1 MKKQL
6 CSLLTALAL
15 AVGLLPP
22 AARAA
27 ENAPSFADVPAA
39 AWYADAV
46 QYVYEN
52 GLMTGVSESE
62 FAPDG
67 TATRVQIVTILWRL
81 AGSPVVN
88 YAMRYA
94 DADEGAWYGE
104 AVRWAASTGVVT
116 GYTESSFGPND
127 AITREQLAA
136 ILYRYI
142 KTQGQGF
149 TGMWYFPL
157 RYDDAASISD
167 WADEAMHWCVM
178 KGVLNGTGET
188 TLSPQLTATRAQL
201 AAILQRFC
209 ELPKDTASKSD
220 TQTAYDRASAYLT
233 AAVSAPRYGSLGGE
247 WTVLALAR
255 GGADTE
261 TAYFTDYYAA
271 LEQTVREAN
280 GVLSERKYTEYSRV
294 ILALSALGKDARDVA
309 GFDLTLPLGD
319 YEKTAAQGVN
329 GVIYALLALDSRDY
343 PMPQNADGGF
353 SSWGSENAE
362 SCAQVL
368 LALNALGL
376 DTDDSRFAKNGHSVL
391 DALLTYQ
398 NADGGFCHERGGE
411 TNLMASEQAACAL
424 ASLVRAER
432 GENSFYRMA
441 ALTQPAA

>member
-22 AARAA
+22 AARAG

-167 WADEAMHWCVM
+167 WAD
-178 KGVLNGTGET
+178 
-188 TLSPQLTATRAQL
+188 
-201 AAILQRFC
+201 
-209 ELPKDTASKSD
+209 
-220 TQTAYDRASAYLT
+220 
-233 AAVSAPRYGSLGGE
+233 
-247 WTVLALAR
+247 
-255 GGADTE
+255 
-261 TAYFTDYYAA
+261 
-271 LEQTVREAN
+271 
-280 GVLSERKYTEYSRV
+280 
-294 ILALSALGKDARDVA
+294 
-309 GFDLTLPLGD
+309 
-319 YEKTAAQGVN
+319 
-329 GVIYALLALDSRDY
+329 
-343 PMPQNADGGF
+343 
-353 SSWGSENAE
+353 
-362 SCAQVL
+362 
-368 LALNALGL
+368 
-376 DTDDSRFAKNGHSVL
+376 
-391 DALLTYQ
+391 
-398 NADGGFCHERGGE
+398 
-411 TNLMASEQAACAL
+411 
-424 ASLVRAER
+424 
-432 GENSFYRMA
+432 
-441 ALTQPAA
+441 